1 LGIVD
6 VNRLQ
11 KPSLHLRNKA
21 KKIVRFVRIYSV
33 MRVIAKIAGRYRPN
47 LKLWLLFKAPLFR
60 TNGKRVAIIGCG
72 HHAYS
77 SIAYFLTRYSDSTVF
92 YVADKNVE
100 AARSL
105 AYAYALNP
113 EMSMLTSSLN
123 KCELAFIAS
132 NHASHADYAVDCLN
146 LGMDVFIEKPICT
159 SAKQLKKLS
168 EAVYNSGGCVFSGFN
183 RPYSDAIQ
191 SLRERVVVDENPFSL
206 NCSIVGHA
214 LPNDHWY
221 RNEDEG
227 SRVLSNLC
235 HWLDLSIHF
244 LVSFKIKKFEFL
256 DIELFLS
263 DHDTPS
269 ENMVINIKSSNQD
282 LISIFFTT
290 RSEPFEG
297 VSEFILFQKGDLIM
311 KIDDFRSTKFW
322 KNENFEEITYH
333 QKDNGHKACVMQPFL
348 EESDRHFRSWEET
361 VLSARLA
368 LTVDQMARR
377 GDLHRRVTLT
387 E

>member
-1 LGIVD
+1 
-6 VNRLQ
+6 
-11 KPSLHLRNKA
+11 
-21 KKIVRFVRIYSV
+21 

-77 SIAYFLTRYSDSTVF
+77 SIAYFLTRYSASTVF

-221 RNEDEG
+221 RNEEEG

-311 KIDDFRSTKFW
+311 KIDDFRSAKFW

-368 LTVDQMARR
+368 LTVDQMARH